1 MNIIFKQHL
10 NDEYARYTVLDLDT
24 FELADGTQHTACC
37 VIENTPINEL
47 SLLPSLRQLHENLIK
62 NLALKN
68 WNFCEQAIEQLM
80 GKWGG
85 EVDSFYA
92 ELNTRISRLK
102 TQDLDDSWSPVIPKH

>member
-10 NDEYARYTVLDLDT
+10 NNEYARYTVLDLDT

-37 VIENTPINEL
+37 VIENTPIQEL
-47 SLLPSLRQLHENLIK
+47 SLLPSLKLLHENLIK

-68 WNFCEQAIEQLM
+68 WEFCEQAIEHLS

-102 TQDLDDSWSPVIPKH
+102 TQDLDDSWSPVIPKY